1 MAMAGLPGT
10 GKSAIAE
17 LVGARLLKPVVSV
30 DPIESAILRAGIDND
45 QPTGLAAYLVA
56 ETLADS
62 VLRSGHGAIVD
73 AVNAVDPAREQWV
86 ALAARHNEPLV
97 FIEVVCSDLALH
109 RSRLE
114 ARERNLPHVSE
125 PSWFAVEQSLDEYSV
140 WSGTSGSVP
149 RLTLDSVEPLDAL
162 VDRAIEFIVTARG
175 YTAPGPG
182 RSGTPTT

>member
-1 MAMAGLPGT
+1 MIVAMAGLPGS
-10 GKSAIAE
+10 GKSAIAD

-56 ETLADS
+56 ETLADF
-62 VLRSGHGAIVD
+62 VVQSGHGVIVD

-86 ALAARHNEPLV
+86 ALAARHHEPLV
-97 FIEVVCSDLALH
+97 FIEVVCSDLELH

-114 ARERNLPHVSE
+114 ARERNLPHVTE
-125 PSWFAVEQSLDEYSV
+125 PTWYAVEQSLDEYSD
-140 WSGTSGSVP
+140 WAGPSGSVP

-162 VDRAIEFIVTARG
+162 VDRALEFIAAEQAAAAT
-175 YTAPGPG
+175 
-182 RSGTPTT
+182 SS